1 MEDKWRVQT
10 RLKGHTRRLQAK
22 KNRDKAKWV
31 HGVSLSV
38 SYSVPAADVA
48 QGHQEASNRVV
59 QLHFP
64 EVFALV
70 LEAHRHHPLAV
81 PRRVPAAGDTQKL
94 FVASNG
100 ISSNAKSATD
110 S

>member
-1 MEDKWRVQT
+1 M
-10 RLKGHTRRLQAK
+10 QAK
-22 KNRDKAKWV
+22 KNQNKAKWV
-31 HGVSLSV
+31 QGVSLSV

-81 PRRVPAAGDTQKL
+81 PRRVPATGDMQKAI
-94 FVASNG
+94 VASNV
-100 ISSNAKSATD
+100 IPSNAKSATD